1 MSQNWPLKGWFWFQI
16 CDAKVA
22 VLRIF
27 FVNNFL
33 WEKHFDIPLV
43 WGGSW
48 NLWLQDI
55 DPWRG
60 AIRILQDA
68 RAEANLSLNLGCYMK
83 YSQSRE
89 HNMIQDWNHPCCWS
103 LRFILFQWHEPMGPF
118 FENRDGLGPLVWGH
132 PAQHCGLWSHVTQM
146 SLFTYLWCFEVC
158 ETFLT
163 EIRWVQLEGYC
174 NCDVMFF

>member
-1 MSQNWPLKGWFWFQI
+1 MPKWQFGEFLVK
-16 CDAKVA
+16 
-22 VLRIF
+22 
-27 FVNNFL
+27 NFL

-60 AIRILQDA
+60 AIHILQDA

-103 LRFILFQWHEPMGPF
+103 LRFIFVPVACTMGALFWKTGDGISGTTCVRPSSSTLWPMESCYSNDSVYLSIFFLKNWH
-118 FENRDGLGPLVWGH
+118 
-132 PAQHCGLWSHVTQM
+132 
-146 SLFTYLWCFEVC
+146 WCFEVC

>member
-1 MSQNWPLKGWFWFQI
+1 MPKWQFGEFLVK
-16 CDAKVA
+16 
-22 VLRIF
+22 
-27 FVNNFL
+27 NFL
-33 WEKHFDIPLV
+33 WEKNFDIPLV

-103 LRFILFQWHEPMGPF
+103 LRFIFVPVAWTMRALLKNRGWDFGNHLCEAIQLNIVAYGVMLLKWFCLLIYFF
-118 FENRDGLGPLVWGH
+118 FEKLMFWS
-132 PAQHCGLWSHVTQM
+132 LWDFSDRNSM
-146 SLFTYLWCFEVC
+146 SAVRRVLWCHVF
-158 ETFLT
+158 
-163 EIRWVQLEGYC
+163 
-174 NCDVMFF
+174 